1 MLVSLLLSQNVLAES
16 NVVIPR
22 EEFVKILT
30 GIQFLSEDRDNL
42 IQQVQLLHDNITLLS
57 KKDVVKDKV
66 IDNLE
71 DINTLYKEQEDIFN
85 EEINN
90 LNSTIDREEMFNKI
104 KDYLLVGTLGA
115 LAVLLIAG
123 L

>member
-16 NVVIPR
+16 SVVIPR

-90 LNSTIDREEMFNKI
+90 LNSTIDREEMFNRI